1 MFSRIEQA
9 LLDRGHAR
17 KVFHFQNALKN
28 IEFFYR
34 LKPFQLNWIGRILEL
49 EVEAM
54 SLMQAEVADTEPV
67 HLLEKRKKIVGNL
80 TNEEQEILEN
90 AQSQLS
96 TYDEKWWSNT
106 RDFYQHSFHR
116 PKGCYIRQLDL
127 FRN

>member
-1 MFSRIEQA
+1 
-9 LLDRGHAR
+9 
-17 KVFHFQNALKN
+17 
-28 IEFFYR
+28 
-34 LKPFQLNWIGRILEL
+34 
-49 EVEAM
+49 M

-106 RDFYQHSFHR
+106 RDLVY
-116 PKGCYIRQLDL
+116 
-127 FRN
+127 